1 MRALIV
7 TGLVA
12 ALVATALTTL
22 AAALARAAGVDLEV
36 PDDGETI
43 PLSGIAVMTAFFSI
57 VGVAIGVALRRWSA
71 RPAERFVGTTGSL
84 VLVSLVPPVLVG
96 ADAATTVTLIGL
108 HLVAA
113 SVMIPALAWKIRDRQ
128 AQDGR
133 LDRRAPLPD
142 G

>member
-1 MRALIV
+1 MRTLLV

-12 ALVATALTTL
+12 VLAATAVTTVP
-22 AAALARAAGVDLEV
+22 AALARAAGVGLEV
-36 PDDGETI
+36 PDDGEMI

-57 VGVAIGVALRRWSA
+57 VGVAIAVALRRWSA

-113 SVMIPALAWKIRDRQ
+113 SVMIPALSWRIRDPQ
-128 AQDGR
+128 PQDGR
-133 LDRRAPLPD
+133 LDRRAPLP
-142 G
+142 GG